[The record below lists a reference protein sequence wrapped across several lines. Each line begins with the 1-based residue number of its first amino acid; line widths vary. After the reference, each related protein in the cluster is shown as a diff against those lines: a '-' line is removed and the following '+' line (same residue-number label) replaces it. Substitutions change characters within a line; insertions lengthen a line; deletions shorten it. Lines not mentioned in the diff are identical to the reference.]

1 MTGSQVVDEL
11 LADQSYYIEFNG
23 HLTNHAKHAV
33 VALHGIGAEPE
44 EVRRYYDNYAKL
56 TAYGY
61 GLEPPRPAGRLVID
75 ERNWRQ
81 HLGKR
86 TGYAAYCDFF
96 DAEERRLGMAG
107 MLRRYVPQL
116 LDGWVSSFTHAT
128 IHLGWALDAGS
139 RWMAIEGLAYLAFSF
154 VPCHAERAA
163 TVPTG
168 SEPVPGRQAV
178 TALIEICQA
187 WEADRDQLS
196 HWVTEVVTAGSDGIH
211 PELAR
216 SGLQYR
222 IARMLSAGHPLVY
235 GSLDWST
242 GKDVAACFDE
252 LYYAVTL
259 LYLSQPGDFV
269 LLHLITSLHAMEQI
283 AWQLPADEQAA
294 VVRSFWVG
302 MLCIVFAE
310 QLFPKAEKLALLHRD
325 FDGRVD
331 PAGSWPEEEWR
342 LLAVRARL
350 EEEEHNPK
358 LVYVLDRLWRRAGR
372 ASYCRF
378 AAAQFTR
385 TPALPPTFE
394 QPPAEDPIPSS

>member
-1 MTGSQVVDEL
+1 MTDSTLIDEL

-33 VALHGIGAEPE
+33 VALYGLGAEPE

-61 GLEPPRPAGRLVID
+61 GLEPPRSVGGL
-75 ERNWRQ
+75 ELNEQNWQR

-86 TGYAAYCDFF
+86 TGFAAFCDFF
-96 DAEERRLGMAG
+96 DAEERRLGMAEL
-107 MLRRYVPQL
+107 LRRYVPQL
-116 LDGWVSSFTHAT
+116 LDGWVGSFTHAT

-154 VPCHAERAA
+154 VPCHAARAER
-163 TVPTG
+163 PTG
-168 SEPVPGRQAV
+168 SPGDAPSAV
-178 TALIEICQA
+178 TALIDICQVWA
-187 WEADRDQLS
+187 DDRDQLS
-196 HWVTEVVTAGSDGIH
+196 HSVSELVAGSSAGLH

-222 IARMLSAGHPLVY
+222 IARMLEVGHPLMY
-235 GSLDWST
+235 RTLDWSA
-242 GKDVAACFDE
+242 GKDVAACFSE

-269 LLHLITSLHAMEQI
+269 LLHLITSLHAMEHI
-283 AWQLPADEQAA
+283 AQRLPADQQAE

-302 MLCIVFAE
+302 ILGVVLAE
-310 QLFPKAEKLALLHRD
+310 QLLPKADKLATLHRS
-325 FDGRVD
+325 FEGRVD
-331 PAGSWPEEEWR
+331 PDDPRLEEEWR
-342 LLAVRARL
+342 QLAVRARL

-358 LVYVLDRLWRRAGR
+358 LVYVLRALWQRAGR
-372 ASYCRF
+372 PSYCRS
-378 AAAQFTR
+378 AAGQFTR
-385 TPALPPTFE
+385 TPALPPSFE
-394 QPPAEDPIPSS
+394 QPPAQDPIPSS